1 MGSILKK
8 ILVTGCSGLV
18 GTRIA
23 NQLTEDKN
31 NLVIGIDIKLNDKRL
46 PLNKENFVYQNLD
59 ITDNKKIDALFELH
73 QFDGVINSF
82 GIKGSPIRAKEK
94 PLDFLEPSNFHN
106 L

>member
-18 GTRIA
+18 GTQIV

-46 PLNKENFVYQNLD
+46 SLNKENFVYQNLD
-59 ITDNKKIDALFELH
+59 ITDNKKIDA
-73 QFDGVINSF
+73 I
-82 GIKGSPIRAKEK
+82 I
-94 PLDFLEPSNFHN
+94 
-106 L
+106 